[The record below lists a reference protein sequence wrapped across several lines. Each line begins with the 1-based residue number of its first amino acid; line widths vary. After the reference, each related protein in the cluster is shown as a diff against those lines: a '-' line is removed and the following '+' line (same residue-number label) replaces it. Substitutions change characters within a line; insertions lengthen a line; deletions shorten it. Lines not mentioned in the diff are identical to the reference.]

1 MLEAEAR
8 RRGVEGVEEPILF
21 QSKVVTTVRK
31 YSDVL
36 LIFLLKGLRPRRYN
50 IEAYQR
56 AMELRAILD
65 GMEQLKAQADELE
78 QVRVLATGQ
87 DRTFSRRTR

>member
-1 MLEAEAR
+1 M
-8 RRGVEGVEEPILF
+8 
-21 QSKVVTTVRK
+21 
-31 YSDVL
+31 L
-36 LIFLLKGLRPRRYN
+36 LIFLLKGLRPQRYN

-65 GMEQLKAQADELE
+65 GMEQLKAQADELG